1 MRTKLVLMAMA
12 LPALFAACTSDEF
25 VEPTQGDLNG
35 RALLN
40 GLTVNVDQDAETRFA
55 WGNYA
60 WKFEAGDQFGAALT
74 DPTAGTVQDGQLLGN
89 YIFSKGDNGYTTTSQ
104 MYEGIYF
111 FYSYPEFQGKATR
124 DLVKFDLG
132 VQKADLT
139 KPEEVINNTQLF
151 FSPLYDIKAKTVD
164 AKLPLTFYPYWSVAA
179 FKIKNNTGKAFNIS
193 QIVLKGSFQTK
204 GEISPKK
211 INDAKLVYK
220 IADGDT
226 EYSLPKDVKLGE
238 LMAETD
244 FAKETDDKYTKPAA
258 ATSIALNCGN
268 YELAN
273 GKEIIAYMSVPA
285 GAQTNLTAEIM
296 VNAEGVSKKIV
307 VNENGGNGTPATTE
321 NIASKGIST
330 LKFLRGGTK
339 AVFGF
344 ETDGKTMKALS
355 VAAKNLQDANGYFVD
370 NKTDLLAVINA
381 NRGGI
386 EVFNMG
392 DLAIDNEIA
401 KALTLYTAA
410 GVKFANPIEVKAEG
424 DVAIDK
430 TEFAG
435 GVTIKSGNVTFE
447 KNVVLSANAKMDVAG
462 GKVILKGEG
471 YKTADSSIEVNN
483 GELVVS
489 ETDMQIAEIVM
500 NNGTL
505 TLNGESQTIGSGK
518 IENIMFNVIAGKKVN
533 LNVAL
538 DAENGT
544 GTLTIDDNGILKSN
558 VTTTVSKDNVVSIA
572 TGKSLTNEGTVVNN
586 GEVGGA
592 GTLVNSGTITNA
604 YKISNVNNS
613 GFIINTDGWY
623 SVVSEATT
631 SGEGWIENTVGGK
644 VTAATTTPSKVYRVY
659 DGVTDP
665 VTVSET
671 GEFAVLKNVT
681 FTKNATIAPTVIM
694 LGTTEIKGGK
704 VEATNAVIGV
714 TDDYKALAAKVLKT
728 TWNTTTN
735 KVADYNKK
743 NVEVRVYEGAG
754 LEVKTGYTVAEGV
767 TLLNKGNVTLPVG
780 TTDGLDKWTPNNAT
794 AATN

>member
-273 GKEIIAYMSVPA
+273 GKVVIAYMSVPA

-307 VNENGGNGTPATTE
+307 VNENGGVGTPATTE

-424 DVAIDK
+424 DVTIDK

-435 GVTIKSGNVTFE
+435 GVTVKSGNVTFE

-471 YKTADSSIEVNN
+471 YKTANSSIEVNN

-544 GTLTIDDNGILKSN
+544 GTLTIDDNGTLKSN
-558 VTTTVSKDNVVSIA
+558 VTTTVSKGNTVSIS
-572 TGKSLTNEGTVVNN
+572 TSKSLTNEGTVVNN
-586 GEVGGA
+586 GEVSGN
-592 GTLVNSGTITNA
+592 GTLVNKGTITNA

-644 VTAATTTPSKVYRVY
+644 VTAASTTPSKVYRVY

-665 VTVSET
+665 VTVSAT
-671 GEFAVLKNVT
+671 VEFAVLKNVT

-704 VEATNAVIGV
+704 VEATTAVIGV

-728 TWNTTTN
+728 TWTSTNT
-735 KVADYNKK
+735 VANYNKK

-754 LEVKTGYTVAEGV
+754 LEVKTGYTAAEGV

-780 TTDGLDKWTPNNAT
+780 TTEGLDKWTPNNAT

>member
-244 FAKETDDKYTKPAA
+244 FAKGTDDEYTKPAA
-258 ATSIALNCGN
+258 ATSIALSCGN

-273 GKEIIAYMSVPA
+273 GKVVIAYMSVPA

-307 VNENGGNGTPATTE
+307 VNENGGVGTPATTE

-424 DVAIDK
+424 DVTIDK

-435 GVTIKSGNVTFE
+435 GVTVKSGNVTFE

-471 YKTADSSIEVNN
+471 YKTANSSIEVNN

-544 GTLTIDDNGILKSN
+544 GTLTIDDNGTLKSN
-558 VTTTVSKDNVVSIA
+558 VTTTVSKGNTVSIS
-572 TGKSLTNEGTVVNN
+572 TSKSLTNEGTVVNN
-586 GEVGGA
+586 GEVSGN
-592 GTLVNSGTITNA
+592 GTLVNKGTITNA

-644 VTAATTTPSKVYRVY
+644 VTAASTTPSKVYRVY

-665 VTVSET
+665 VTVSAT

-704 VEATNAVIGV
+704 VEATTAVIGV

-728 TWNTTTN
+728 TWTSTNT
-735 KVADYNKK
+735 VANYNKK

-754 LEVKTGYTVAEGV
+754 LEVKTGYTAAEGV

-780 TTDGLDKWTPNNAT
+780 TTEGLDKWTPNNAT

>member
-25 VEPTQGDLNG
+25 VEPAQGDLNG

-424 DVAIDK
+424 DVTIDK

-489 ETDMQIAEIVM
+489 ETNMQIAEIVM

-505 TLNGESQTIGSGK
+505 TLNGGSQTIGSGK

-572 TGKSLTNEGTVVNN
+572 TSKSLTNEGTVVNN

-644 VTAATTTPSKVYRVY
+644 VTAASTTPSKVYRVY

-665 VTVSET
+665 VTVSAT

-694 LGTTEIKGGK
+694 LGTTEIKGGT
-704 VEATNAVIGV
+704 VTVSTEAVIGV

-743 NVEVRVYEGAG
+743 NVEVRVYESAI
-754 LEVKTGYTVAEGV
+754 LATSASYEAAEGV
-767 TLLNKGNVTLPVG
+767 TLLNKGTVNLPSSA
-780 TTDGLDKWTPNNAT
+780 TEAQKNAWTPN
-794 AATN
+794 AAQ

>member
-244 FAKETDDKYTKPAA
+244 FAKGTDDEYTKPAA
-258 ATSIALNCGN
+258 ATSIALSCGN

-273 GKEIIAYMSVPA
+273 GKVVIAYMSVPA

-424 DVAIDK
+424 DVTIDK

-435 GVTIKSGNVTFE
+435 GVTVKSGNVTFE

-471 YKTADSSIEVNN
+471 YKTANSSIEVNN

-544 GTLTIDDNGILKSN
+544 GTLTIDDNGTLKSN
-558 VTTTVSKDNVVSIA
+558 VTTTVSKGNTVSIS
-572 TGKSLTNEGTVVNN
+572 TSKSLTNEGTVVNN
-586 GEVGGA
+586 GEVSGN
-592 GTLVNSGTITNA
+592 GTLVNKGTITNA

-644 VTAATTTPSKVYRVY
+644 VTAASTTPSKVYRVY

-665 VTVSET
+665 VTVSAT
-671 GEFAVLKNVT
+671 VEFAVLKNVT

-704 VEATNAVIGV
+704 VEATTAVIGV

-728 TWNTTTN
+728 TWTSTNT
-735 KVADYNKK
+735 VANYNKK

-754 LEVKTGYTVAEGV
+754 LEVKTGYTAAEGV

-780 TTDGLDKWTPNNAT
+780 TTEGLDKWTPNNAT